1 MDVSTTMG
9 LIDWLILLLVA
20 GVCGSIGQRIS
31 GYSRRGC
38 LVSSVIGFIGAYLGM
53 WMADKMGLPEL
64 FSLNIGGTNF
74 PIIWS
79 IIGSAL
85 FVALVSL
92 IGPSGKN

>member
-9 LIDWLILLLVA
+9 LVDWVILLLVA
-20 GVCGSIGQRIS
+20 AVCGSIGQAIS

-38 LVSSVIGFIGAYLGM
+38 LVSSAIGFIGAFLGM
-53 WMADKMGLPEL
+53 WMAGKIGLPEL
-64 FSLNIGGTNF
+64 FALNIGGTTF

-85 FVALVSL
+85 FVALVGL
-92 IGPSGKN
+92 IGPSRKD